1 MQTTTKSCQ
10 NDILKTLLYYDIFNY
25 PLTLSEIASFSLF
38 SNAEVK
44 FSLDKLIAKKITY
57 QLQGFYS
64 LSNDIQLIKNRIEGN
79 KRAQKI
85 VPKANKISNFIG
97 QFPFVKAVFISGSLS
112 KGYFAKE
119 DDIDYFIITSPNRI
133 WVARTLLIAF
143 KKIFLLNSKKY
154 FCVNYFMS
162 TNALEITHKNRF
174 TATEFATL
182 IPMNGNDVYEQLQN
196 ENQWVLDYFP
206 NYNASK
212 KSKPLYNS
220 ILKKSLEFLLNG
232 KIGDYLDEKFMF
244 LTKKHQQKKFKKTHK
259 NDFDVTFKGDK
270 NISKHHPDN
279 HQKRVL
285 NKLNEK
291 ISLLN
296 STYSLHIPLELNL
309 NT

>member
-1 MQTTTKSCQ
+1 
-10 NDILKTLLYYDIFNY
+10 
-25 PLTLSEIASFSLF
+25 
-38 SNAEVK
+38 
-44 FSLDKLIAKKITY
+44 
-57 QLQGFYS
+57 
-64 LSNDIQLIKNRIEGN
+64 
-79 KRAQKI
+79 
-85 VPKANKISNFIG
+85 
-97 QFPFVKAVFISGSLS
+97 
-112 KGYFAKE
+112 
-119 DDIDYFIITSPNRI
+119 
-133 WVARTLLIAF
+133 
-143 KKIFLLNSKKY
+143 
-154 FCVNYFMS
+154 MS

-232 KIGDYLDEKFMF
+232 KIGDYLDEKFMS